1 MSSVMASRISTI
13 PERFKGQVIYP
24 GDAEYDSARK
34 VWNGMIDKYPAAV
47 VRPADEG
54 DVIAAVDFA
63 RDHQLPLSVRGGG
76 HNVAGHATNDGGIVI
91 DLSSMKKIEVD
102 PVKRTVRAQGG
113 VVWGELDAAT
123 QPYGLAAPGGVYS
136 QTGIAG
142 LTLGGGFGWLRSAY
156 GLSCDNLIGAE
167 VVTADGR
174 LIRANASENSDL
186 LWGLR
191 GGGGNFGVV
200 TTFEYQLHPVGPD
213 VMFAFVFYDGTD
225 ADEMK
230 RAVRLYRDFS
240 ASAPDEVSTLFVLGQ
255 VPPEEHFP
263 EELHR
268 RPFSAFAALYVGPVE
283 EGRKAL
289 QPLLD
294 FGTPLI
300 DISGVKPYIEAQQ
313 SFDREFP
320 DGRRYYW
327 KSINLNH
334 LNEDAIDRIVAHAR
348 QQPSPFSTTD
358 LWHVGGAMKRGSAE
372 TSAFNGRQAE
382 FLFNAEANWND
393 PADDNANLAWVRD
406 FIAGVEEFSD
416 GSRYLNFA
424 GFQEEGDD
432 MMRKAFA
439 GQYAR
444 LQALKQQYD
453 PTNLFRLNQN
463 VKPE

>member
-76 HNVAGHATNDGGIVI
+76 HNVAGHATNNGGIVI

-102 PVKRTVRAQGG
+102 PVNRTVRAQGG

-142 LTLGGGFGWLRSAY
+142 LTLGGGFGWLRGAY

-200 TTFEYQLHPVGPD
+200 TTFEFQLHPVGPD
-213 VMFAFVFYDGTD
+213 VMFVFVFYDGTD

-240 ASAPDEVSTLFVLGQ
+240 AAAPDEVSTLFALGQ
-255 VPPEEHFP
+255 VPPEAHFP
-263 EELHR
+263 EELYR
-268 RPFSAFAALYVGPVE
+268 RPFSAFAALYAGPVE

-294 FGTPLI
+294 FGTPLF
-300 DISGVKPYIEAQQ
+300 DLSGVKPYIEAQQ
-313 SFDREFP
+313 AFDDEFP

-327 KSINLNH
+327 KSMNVNH

-358 LWHVGGAMKRGSAE
+358 IWHVGGAVKRGSAE

-382 FLFNAEANWND
+382 FLVNAEANWND
-393 PADDNANLAWVRD
+393 PADDSANLEWVRR
-406 FIAGVEEFSD
+406 FIAGIEEFSD

-432 MMRKAFA
+432 MMRQAFA

>member
-76 HNVAGHATNDGGIVI
+76 HNVAGHATNNGGIVI

-102 PVKRTVRAQGG
+102 PVNRTVRAQGG

-200 TTFEYQLHPVGPD
+200 TTFEFQLHPVGPD
-213 VMFAFVFYDGTD
+213 VMFVFVFYDGTD

-240 ASAPDEVSTLFVLGQ
+240 AAAPDEVSTLFALGQ
-255 VPPEEHFP
+255 VPPEAHFP
-263 EELHR
+263 EELYR
-268 RPFSAFAALYVGPVE
+268 RPFSAFAALYAGPVE

-294 FGTPLI
+294 FGTPLF
-300 DISGVKPYIEAQQ
+300 DLSGVKPYTEAQQ
-313 SFDREFP
+313 AFDDEFP

-327 KSINLNH
+327 KSMNVNH

-358 LWHVGGAMKRGSAE
+358 IWHVGGAVKRGSAE

-382 FLFNAEANWND
+382 FLVNAEANWND
-393 PADDNANLAWVRD
+393 PADDSANLEWVRR
-406 FIAGVEEFSD
+406 FIAGIEEFSD

>member
-102 PVKRTVRAQGG
+102 PVNRTVRAQGG

-142 LTLGGGFGWLRSAY
+142 LTLGGGFGWLRGAY

-200 TTFEYQLHPVGPD
+200 TTFEFQLHPVGPD
-213 VMFAFVFYDGTD
+213 VMFVFVFYDGTD

-240 ASAPDEVSTLFVLGQ
+240 AAAPDEVSTLFALGQ
-255 VPPEEHFP
+255 VPPEAHFP
-263 EELHR
+263 EELYR
-268 RPFSAFAALYVGPVE
+268 RPFSAFAALYAGPVE

-294 FGTPLI
+294 FGTPLF
-300 DISGVKPYIEAQQ
+300 DLSGVKPYIEAQQ
-313 SFDREFP
+313 AFDDEFP

-327 KSINLNH
+327 KSMNVNH

-358 LWHVGGAMKRGSAE
+358 IWHVGGAVKRGSAE

-382 FLFNAEANWND
+382 FLVNAEANWND
-393 PADDNANLAWVRD
+393 PADDSANLEWVRD
-406 FIAGVEEFSD
+406 FITDIEEFSD